1 MGFQVVKTFVVGAT
15 PDAVWQFLIDPRRVA
30 GCLPGAAITNQVDE
44 KTYTGTM
51 TIKVGPVTTS
61 YKGKVVFQRL
71 DAEAKVAEIVASGQD
86 VKGKGGANMKLS
98 SAVVEVSPGKS
109 EITATSDV
117 SVTGILA
124 QMGRGMIQ
132 DVSDELFQIFSQRVR
147 AELESGAGDG
157 GPASRGPSGGA
168 AGPAPLPG
176 GGSTAG
182 SQATAASAPI
192 DAGLAAAAPLG
203 APAAIT
209 SSPPPTA
216 AVMPTAAATAAAA
229 ATPTAAAPPNA
240 AATPAAAATPNAAA
254 TPIDATPPPEVALDL
269 GAIGARAARRAAL
282 RLFTRPAFWIA
293 VAVVVVAAY
302 ALIG

>member
-1 MGFQVVKTFVVGAT
+1 MAFQVVKTFVVNAA
-15 PDAVWQFLIDPRRVA
+15 PAAVWQFLIDPRRVA
-30 GCLPGAAITNQVDE
+30 GCLPGAAITNQVDD

-71 DAEAKVAEIVASGQD
+71 DADARVAEIVASGQD

-98 SAVVEVSPGKS
+98 SSLAEVGPGKT

-147 AELESGAGDG
+147 DELEAE
-157 GPASRGPSGGA
+157 A
-168 AGPAPLPG
+168 
-176 GGSTAG
+176 
-182 SQATAASAPI
+182 AASP
-192 DAGLAAAAPLG
+192 P
-203 APAAIT
+203 
-209 SSPPPTA
+209 SPSVP
-216 AVMPTAAATAAAA
+216 
-229 ATPTAAAPPNA
+229 ATPVPVAP
-240 AATPAAAATPNAAA
+240 TPAAPVTVPPLSAPVVSAVPVS
-254 TPIDATPPPEVALDL
+254 TPPVAALPVNAPEAALDL

-282 RLFTRPAFWIA
+282 RMLSGPAFWGVLAVIA
-293 VAVVVVAAY
+293 
-302 ALIG
+302 ALVYILFIR

>member
-1 MGFQVVKTFVVGAT
+1 MAFQVVKTFVVNAA
-15 PDAVWQFLIDPRRVA
+15 PAAVWQFLIDPRRVA
-30 GCLPGAAITNQVDE
+30 GCLPGAAITNQVDD

-71 DAEAKVAEIVASGQD
+71 DADARVAEIVASGQD

-98 SAVVEVSPGKS
+98 SSLAEVGPGKT

-147 AELESGAGDG
+147 AELEAEAA
-157 GPASRGPSGGA
+157 ASPPSG
-168 AGPAPLPG
+168 
-176 GGSTAG
+176 SD
-182 SQATAASAPI
+182 QATSVP
-192 DAGLAAAAPLG
+192 
-203 APAAIT
+203 
-209 SSPPPTA
+209 
-216 AVMPTAAATAAAA
+216 
-229 ATPTAAAPPNA
+229 ATPVPVAP
-240 AATPAAAATPNAAA
+240 TPAAPVTVPPLSAPVVSAVPVS
-254 TPIDATPPPEVALDL
+254 TPPVAALPVNAPEAALDL

-282 RLFTRPAFWIA
+282 RMLSGPAFWGVLAVIA
-293 VAVVVVAAY
+293 
-302 ALIG
+302 ALVYILFIR

>member
-1 MGFQVVKTFVVGAT
+1 MAFQVVKTFVVNAA
-15 PDAVWQFLIDPRRVA
+15 PAAVWQFLIDPRRVA
-30 GCLPGAAITNQVDE
+30 GCLPGAAITNQVDD

-71 DAEAKVAEIVASGQD
+71 DADARVAEIVASGQD

-98 SAVVEVSPGKS
+98 SSLAEVGPGKT

-147 AELESGAGDG
+147 AELEAE
-157 GPASRGPSGGA
+157 
-168 AGPAPLPG
+168 
-176 GGSTAG
+176 
-182 SQATAASAPI
+182 
-192 DAGLAAAAPLG
+192 AAA
-203 APAAIT
+203 
-209 SSPPPTA
+209 SPPPS
-216 AVMPTAAATAAAA
+216 PPSGSDQATSVP
-229 ATPTAAAPPNA
+229 ATPVPVAP
-240 AATPAAAATPNAAA
+240 TPAAPVTVPPLSAPVVSAVPVS
-254 TPIDATPPPEVALDL
+254 TPPVAALPVNAPEAALDL

-282 RLFTRPAFWIA
+282 RMLSGPAFWGVLAVIA
-293 VAVVVVAAY
+293 
-302 ALIG
+302 ALVYILFIR